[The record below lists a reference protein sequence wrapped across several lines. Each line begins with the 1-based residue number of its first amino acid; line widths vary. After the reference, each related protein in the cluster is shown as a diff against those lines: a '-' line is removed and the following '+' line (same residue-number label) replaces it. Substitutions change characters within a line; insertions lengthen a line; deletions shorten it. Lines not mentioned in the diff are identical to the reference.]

1 MRTPETIN
9 TLNSMIRIC
18 RDTERLCRA
27 WAASAKSAPVR
38 GRLGHRSG
46 EWGRQGDELQ
56 ALVLLLGGEPATVGT
71 LPARAQCLA
80 VACRVFLLGGNDAAA
95 ADGCE
100 RALQYALTFYE
111 HALDGYL
118 PERIRRT
125 ISLQAR
131 QISAR
136 CERVAEPSGHLVVP

>member
-9 TLNSMIRIC
+9 TLNGLIRIC

-27 WAASAKSAPVR
+27 WAASAKSTPVR
-38 GRLGHRSG
+38 GSLCHRSG

-56 ALVLLLGGEPATVGT
+56 ALVLLLGGEPATGGT
-71 LPARAQCLA
+71 LSGRVQCVA
-80 VACRVFLLGGNDAAA
+80 VACRAFLVGRNDAAA

-100 RALQYALTFYE
+100 RALQNALTFYE

-136 CERVAEPSGHLVVP
+136 CERVAEPSGHLAAP